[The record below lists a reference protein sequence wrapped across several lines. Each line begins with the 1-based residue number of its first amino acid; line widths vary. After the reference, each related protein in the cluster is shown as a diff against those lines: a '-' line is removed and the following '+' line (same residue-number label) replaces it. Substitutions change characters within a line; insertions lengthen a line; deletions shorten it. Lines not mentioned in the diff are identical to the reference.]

1 MVTVAQNQVQEPPMS
16 TTATLSALLPE
27 TTPSRDAYLA
37 PRQPSAARRRE
48 HVATGLQHNRER
60 PCARQAAR
68 RVKPPPTRRRYWKPR
83 GPPSSI
89 DRSRSVPSKTV
100 LFLPTQHNP
109 AGRAACKT
117 ARPRSAGK
125 WGRGPEGAGVHGS
138 VTAGCWLA
146 RVADCIDLSLY
157 GYSTAF
163 TMKITCTKWE

>member
-1 MVTVAQNQVQEPPMS
+1 MRS
-16 TTATLSALLPE
+16 TATLSALLPE

-37 PRQPSAARRRE
+37 PRQPSAARCCRE

-68 RVKPPPTRRRYWKPR
+68 RVKPPPTRHRSWKPR

-117 ARPRSAGK
+117 ARLRSAGK
-125 WGRGPEGAGVHGS
+125 WGRGPEGAGVHS
-138 VTAGCWLA
+138 RLLA
-146 RVADCIDLSLY
+146 RPARPSRTVLICHCTVQ
-157 GYSTAF
+157 YSTAF
-163 TMKITCTKWE
+163 I